1 MLHRTHRF
9 LLRLF
14 FFSTLTIT
22 PALGQWALLRTDA
35 DSLIRIGRDHI
46 YGARFDQARQ
56 VFAQVIERYPH
67 HPAGYFLDA
76 MIEWWQMQLDR
87 RNSAR
92 YEATFLAKID
102 RVLAVC
108 DSILEHNPYDIA
120 GLFFKGGALG
130 YRGRYYATV
139 QSWLKAAND
148 GRLALDILI
157 KCNQLAPSNHDI
169 MLGTGIYN
177 YYAAALPEK
186 YPVLKPI
193 MVFLPSGDKRI
204 GILQLEAAARN
215 ATYADIEA
223 KVLLQQVYGA
233 QFENQPHDYLRI
245 SQELYERYPT
255 NPLFHRRYAV
265 ALLQVGN
272 YDSSIAH
279 WHRILDAYR
288 AKAPYYDAYAAR
300 EALYYIGWHLFISG
314 KYDQALA
321 YFYKCDEACRLLDED
336 PSGFMVKLNL
346 YVGKI
351 YDLQGKRDLA
361 IMQYKKVLRWQ
372 DVQNAHAEAEQYLKT
387 PYSK

>member
-1 MLHRTHRF
+1 VTPRI
-9 LLRLF
+9 LLTLCVVG
-14 FFSTLTIT
+14 STIAV
-22 PALGQWALLRTDA
+22 PVFGQWALLRTDA
-35 DSLIRIGRDHI
+35 DSLIRIGRDYI
-46 YGARFDQARQ
+46 YGAKFDDARRA
-56 VFAQVIERYPH
+56 FADIIARYPH

-87 RNSAR
+87 RNSRR
-92 YEATFLAKID
+92 YESTFLAKID
-102 RVLAVC
+102 RVLALC
-108 DSILEHNPYDIA
+108 DSILEENPYDIA

-204 GILQLEAAARN
+204 GILQLEAAARS

-223 KVLLQQVYGA
+223 KVLLQQVYSA

-265 ALLQVGN
+265 ALLQVGSF
-272 YDSSIAH
+272 DSSIAH
-279 WHRILDAYR
+279 WYRILDAYR
-288 AKAPYYDAYAAR
+288 TKVPYYDAYAAR
-300 EALYYIGWHLFISG
+300 EALYYIGWHLYMLG
-314 KYDQALA
+314 KYDEALS

-361 IMQYKKVLRWQ
+361 IMQYKKVLSWQ
-372 DVQNAHAEAEQYLKT
+372 DVQNSHAEAEQYLKT
-387 PYSK
+387 PYRK

>member
-1 MLHRTHRF
+1 MVALP
-9 LLRLF
+9 L
-14 FFSTLTIT
+14 
-22 PALGQWALLRTDA
+22 PAQWALLRTDA
-35 DSLIRIGRDHI
+35 DSLIRVGRDCI
-46 YGARFDQARQ
+46 YGARFDQARRI
-56 VFAQVIERYPH
+56 FAEVISRYPN

-76 MIEWWQMQLDR
+76 MIEWWQMQVDR
-87 RNSAR
+87 RNSSR
-92 YEATFLAKID
+92 YEEVFLQKVE
-102 RVLAVC
+102 RVITLC
-108 DSILEHNPYDIA
+108 DSILERNPYDIA

-157 KCNQLAPSNHDI
+157 KCSQLAPGNHDI

-223 KVLLQQVYGA
+223 KVLLQQVYSS

-245 SQELYERYPT
+245 SSELYERYPT

-272 YDSSIAH
+272 LDSSVAH

-288 AKAPYYDAYAAR
+288 TKQPYYDAYAAR
-300 EALYYIGWHLFISG
+300 EALYYIGWYLFTVG
-314 KYDQALA
+314 RYDEALP

-346 YVGKI
+346 YIGKI
-351 YDLQGKRDLA
+351 YDLQGKRELA
-361 IMQYKKVLRWQ
+361 VMQYKKVLSWK
-372 DVQNAHAEAEQYLKT
+372 DVQNSHAEAEQYLQT
-387 PYSK
+387 PYAR

>member
-1 MLHRTHRF
+1 MLVRTLF
-9 LLRLF
+9 VTLALLC
-14 FFSTLTIT
+14 T
-22 PALGQWALLRTDA
+22 PASAQWALLRTDA
-35 DSLIRIGRDHI
+35 DSLIRIGRDYI
-46 YGARFDQARQ
+46 YAARFEEARRT
-56 VFAQVIERYPH
+56 FSDVIARYPR

-87 RNSAR
+87 RNSKS
-92 YEATFLAKID
+92 YEGAFLQKID
-102 RVLAVC
+102 RVVALC
-108 DSILEHNPYDIA
+108 DSILEQNPYDIA

-130 YRGRYYATV
+130 YRGRYYATA

-157 KCNQLAPSNHDI
+157 KCNQLAPTNHDI

-193 MVFLPSGDKRI
+193 MVFLPSGDKRL
-204 GILQLEAAARN
+204 GILQLEAAARS

-223 KVLLQQVYGA
+223 KVLLQQVYSS

-265 ALLQVGN
+265 ALLQVGM
-272 YDSSIAH
+272 YDSSYSH
-279 WHRILDAYR
+279 WQGILEAYR
-288 AKAPYYDAYAAR
+288 AKKPYYDAYAAR
-300 EALYYIGWHLFISG
+300 EALYYIGWYLFTVGRYEES
-314 KYDQALA
+314 LP

-361 IMQYKKVLRWQ
+361 IMQYKKVLSWQ
-372 DVQNAHAEAEQYLKT
+372 DIQNSHEEASRYLRT
-387 PYSK
+387 PYGK

>member
-1 MLHRTHRF
+1 MHIVV
-9 LLRLF
+9 RLF
-14 FFSTLTIT
+14 FACSAIGCLASST
-22 PALGQWALLRTDA
+22 AVAQWALLRTDA
-35 DSLIRIGRDHI
+35 DSLIRVGRDHI
-46 YGARFDQARQ
+46 YGARFEEARR
-56 VFAQVIERYPH
+56 VFALVIARYPS

-87 RNSAR
+87 RNSSR
-92 YEATFLAKID
+92 YESAFLEKIE
-102 RVLAVC
+102 RVITIC

-223 KVLLQQVYGA
+223 KVLLQQVYSA

-245 SQELYERYPT
+245 SRELYERYPT

-265 ALLQVGN
+265 ALLQVGS

-288 AKAPYYDAYAAR
+288 TKTPYYDAFAAR
-300 EALYYIGWHLFISG
+300 EALYYIGWHLFNSG
-314 KYDQALA
+314 NYDQALQ
-321 YFYKCDEACRLLDED
+321 YFYKCDEASRLLDED

-346 YVGKI
+346 YIGKI

-361 IMQYKKVLRWQ
+361 IMQYKKVLGWQ
-372 DVQNAHAEAEQYLKT
+372 DVQNSHAEAQQYLKF
-387 PYSK
+387 PYTK